1 MSEEKKH
8 QLFEFA
14 LKKGEYYVE
23 LSESH
28 LKSNEP
34 KKAKE
39 LLMQA
44 ATWFDKGGDA
54 EMAGL
59 CRKKADTL

>member
-1 MSEEKKH
+1 MSEKH
-8 QLFEFA
+8 QLFAFA

-23 LSESH
+23 LAESH

-44 ATWFDKGGDA
+44 ATWFEKGGDP
-54 EMAGL
+54 EMAKL
-59 CRKKADTL
+59 CREMAAKL

>member
-8 QLFEFA
+8 QLFAFA

-39 LLMQA
+39 LLIQA

-54 EMAGL
+54 EMAQL
-59 CRKKADTL
+59 CRNKADTL